1 MTAGFRESGTLYFIK
16 TQSMLKYLPLEGNP
30 LMGRGAM
37 AAQQT
42 LNLFILVRIRA
53 PQLEKR

>member
-1 MTAGFRESGTLYFIK
+1 
-16 TQSMLKYLPLEGNP
+16 
-30 LMGRGAM
+30 MGRGAM

-53 PQLEKR
+53 PQLEKKMKTGNASKLH